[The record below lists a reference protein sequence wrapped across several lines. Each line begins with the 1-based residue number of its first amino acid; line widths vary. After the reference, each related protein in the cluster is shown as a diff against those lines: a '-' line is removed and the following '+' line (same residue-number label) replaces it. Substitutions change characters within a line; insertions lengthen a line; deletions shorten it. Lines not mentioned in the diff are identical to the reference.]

1 MTFIEGWCIIYLSV
15 ANRGPIKDKEATIM
29 YYGYHR
35 TSTKEQHLDRG
46 LVAIN
51 EFAERN
57 GLHIEKIFTDQQTG
71 KNFDRPRYT
80 VMKEDVL
87 REGDVLIIK
96 EFDRLGRN
104 KQASLR
110 ELRELQEMGVK
121 VVFLDIPTSWILATG
136 NVENR
141 SIMEMINNIL
151 IEVYSTI
158 AQQEVERKETRQAE
172 GIRAMKDRGEW
183 EKYGRPQLV
192 LPDNFTEIVARWRAG
207 EMKTVEA
214 IKILGMKTPTFYKKV
229 KEMGL

>member
-1 MTFIEGWCIIYLSV
+1 MAV
-15 ANRGPIKDKEATIM
+15 
-29 YYGYHR
+29 YGYHR

-46 LVAIN
+46 ITAIE
-51 EFAERN
+51 EFCKKN
-57 GLHIEKIFTDQQTG
+57 GLELTRIYTDQQTG

-87 REGDVLIIK
+87 RNDDILIIK

-104 KQASLR
+104 KQASLK

-158 AQQEVERKETRQAE
+158 AQQEIERKESRQAE
-172 GIRAMKDRGEW
+172 GIKAMKERGEW
-183 EKYGRPQLV
+183 EKYGRPSLD
-192 LPDNFTEIVARWRAG
+192 LPENFKEVVASWRAG
-207 EMKTVEA
+207 EMKAVEA
-214 IKILGMKTPTFYKKV
+214 MKKLDMKPATFYRKV
-229 KEMGL
+229 KEMEQ

>member
-1 MTFIEGWCIIYLSV
+1 
-15 ANRGPIKDKEATIM
+15 M

>member
-1 MTFIEGWCIIYLSV
+1 
-15 ANRGPIKDKEATIM
+15 M

-35 TSTKEQHLDRG
+35 TSTNEQHLDRG

-183 EKYGRPQLV
+183 DKYGRPQLV